1 MRLSGGQSIALLTQP
16 SMKGLNPFFKSYDLY
31 FQRLRE
37 GEYQDFTSPL
47 EADLER
53 E

>member
-1 MRLSGGQSIALLTQP
+1 MEGLFQSKQAIAVENEFRNQ
-16 SMKGLNPFFKSYDLY
+16 
-31 FQRLRE
+31 LRE

-47 EADLER
+47 EADLGE